1 MGAVDPEFSRFQRPK
16 CRLSFPVASSF
27 LPSCLRH
34 FALHSCTLKKG
45 VGPYSDEQ
53 KDSVLAPGLL
63 MKLFSNLNPGE
74 TGRHSYRSTVKSLV
88 LKAAG
93 FPGHDRG
100 RVDSDNP

>member
-1 MGAVDPEFSRFQRPK
+1 MSTLLPRSVLF
-16 CRLSFPVASSF
+16 SSF
-27 LPSCLRH
+27 LPPSLRSS
-34 FALHSCTLKKG
+34 FLHVEKR